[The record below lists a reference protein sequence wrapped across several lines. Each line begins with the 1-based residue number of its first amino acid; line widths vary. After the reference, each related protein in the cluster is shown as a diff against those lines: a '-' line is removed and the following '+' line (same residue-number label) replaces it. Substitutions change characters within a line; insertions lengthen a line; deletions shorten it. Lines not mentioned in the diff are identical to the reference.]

1 MFDYDTL
8 WDVYEIKF
16 IILCVSIVIAIWL
29 GNKFYDQRN
38 KK

>member
-29 GNKFYDQRN
+29 GNKFYDRRN